1 MSTSAIIVLTVVAAL
16 VFWLVGAYNRLMRL
30 RGTIV
35 RSFVPVHTQL
45 RQRQSLLL
53 EQIAALEPLLTNAG
67 PRLDALRAACGQ
79 SAAACAH
86 ARLRPGAAG
95 AIASLRI
102 AEDILNEARAHLP
115 VQSAQGTELAAL
127 NAQLAAADSTLDFA
141 RTLFN
146 AAVIEYNDA
155 VRQFPT
161 VLIVSLFDFRSAGT
175 F

>member
-1 MSTSAIIVLTVVAAL
+1 MSSSAIIVLVLVAAL
-16 VFWLVGAYNRLMRL
+16 VFWLVGAYNRLVRL
-30 RGTIV
+30 RGTIA

-45 RQRQSLLL
+45 LQRQTLLL
-53 EQIAALEPLLTNAG
+53 ELIAALEPLLTNAG
-67 PRLDALRAACGQ
+67 PRLDALRAACGL
-79 SAAACAH
+79 SAAACAR
-86 ARLRPGAAG
+86 AKLRPGAAA
-95 AIASLRI
+95 AIASLRS
-102 AEDILNEARAHLP
+102 AEDRLGEARAHLP
-115 VQSAQGTELAAL
+115 VQSAPGTELAAL

-146 AAVIEYNDA
+146 AAVTDYNDA